1 MSPAELAGAALPAA
15 LAGSPDDKV
24 AACQVLQELLTDV
37 DLTFTTAPAAPLL
50 EEAAVRQKRGRGQ
63 QPAGCASPEVAAG
76 QSRGTRQLQQ
86 TKRRCS
92 ARLQRLLHRSRPC
105 RQEAWVL
112 SAQIAMASQR

>member
-1 MSPAELAGAALPAA
+1 VSPAELAGAALPAA

-63 QPAGCASPEVAAG
+63 QPAGCASPEVAAE
-76 QSRGTRQLQQ
+76 QSRGTRQPTDQAPLFSTPAAAAAPQPPVQ
-86 TKRRCS
+86 AGS
-92 ARLQRLLHRSRPC
+92 MGAERSD
-105 RQEAWVL
+105 
-112 SAQIAMASQR
+112 SYG